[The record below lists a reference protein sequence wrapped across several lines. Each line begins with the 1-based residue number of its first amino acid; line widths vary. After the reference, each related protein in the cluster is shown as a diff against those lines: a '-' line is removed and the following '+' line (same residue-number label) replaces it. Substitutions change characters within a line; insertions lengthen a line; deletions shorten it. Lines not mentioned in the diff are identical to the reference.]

1 MEKLGLIDKEFVLN
15 LIYPIG
21 SYAFGVKPE
30 IGTWE
35 EIEGDRALW
44 LKHTVDDGTEIAQ
57 ALPNITGTL
66 PVNYVSSDGYP
77 ALGGAIGSGTY
88 KNGALQID
96 SVNDG
101 VANRRWPAGCAS
113 ATDGRK
119 YPNFRFN
126 ASQSNSVYKDGAN
139 VQPNAYVIKVFKRI
153 A

>member
-44 LKHTVDDGTEIAQ
+44 LKNTADDGTEIEQ
-57 ALPNITGTL
+57 ALPNI
-66 PVNYVSSDGYP
+66 
-77 ALGGAIGSGTY
+77 SGTIAAY
-88 KNGALQID
+88 TYNTGSPTGVF
-96 SVNDG
+96 SVQSTNPKQ
-101 VANRRWPAGCAS
+101 APAGGDTDRNFVRYSFDAS
-113 ATDGRK
+113 KG
-119 YPNFRFN
+119 
-126 ASQSNSVYKDGAN
+126 SSVYKNGAN

>member
-30 IGTWE
+30 IGEWE

-44 LKHTVDDGTEIAQ
+44 LKHTVDDGTTIEQ
-57 ALPNITGTL
+57 ALPNIKGNM
-66 PVNYVSSDGYP
+66 PVNYVSSDGYG
-77 ALGGAIGSGTY
+77 ALGGAAGSGTV
-88 KNGALQID
+88 KDGALQVD

-101 VANRRWPAGCAS
+101 VANRRWPAVAS
-113 ATDGRK
+113 SAGDGRR
-119 YPNFRFN
+119 YPTLRLN